1 MAYLGENSQNE
12 LDSVRMPSQGK
23 RMNAPVN
30 RQLKEKVEVII
41 KWDIHSKLLI
51 IVTKFVNKKL
61 MFVSIYESQ
70 FNCFAKRLAGC
81 IHR

>member
-30 RQLKEKVEVII
+30 RQLKEKDV
-41 KWDIHSKLLI
+41 SY
-51 IVTKFVNKKL
+51 KKL
-61 MFVSIYESQ
+61 RTARI
-70 FNCFAKRLAGC
+70 
-81 IHR
+81 